1 MAIVIEQ
8 HHGYKPFDRSQRCRL
23 QSFTHF
29 DYSNFLQPSQTNLT
43 HNSSFKQ
50 QQAFQF
56 VTDTNTNN
64 INNNNFHRSLSTP
77 CFPLPTTQFK
87 DELNDKLRI
96 EIVGG
101 YGAPKVHALVVE
113 ISIAMATNVEPIPLA
128 NGLGGAYLL
137 CNRNGDN
144 IAIAKPIDE
153 EPLAF
158 NNPKGFGG
166 LMLGQPGIKRSIKV
180 GGTGIRELAAYLL
193 DHAGFAGVPPTALVK
208 IADVGFHS
216 EIDKN
221 CNVSSS
227 TFKIASLQRFVEHDF
242 DAGELGSSGFSVAS
256 VHQIGIFDIRVL
268 NLDRHAGNILVKK
281 KDQGKNYTDGVAEL
295 VPIDHGLC
303 LPEWLDNP
311 YFEWLHWP
319 QASIPFSESELEYIS
334 NLDPFKDAQI
344 LRTELPSLK
353 EPSVRVLVLCTIFLK
368 LAVVAGLCLADIGK
382 MMTREFYGGEEK
394 LSILENLCA
403 KAKANVVHIEEY
415 NDNDDNDNEDNDDGQ
430 NRLEPEEEE
439 KEEEEEEIFKFD
451 DEDQNE
457 DENNKDLDDLPQL
470 LKSPPPKIP
479 KLSNV
484 RSLPKMHN
492 ITLSPCKENTL
503 KKGVKMAIEE
513 KGSYN
518 IDIDIDMN
526 EEDKGGGGGGGGLT
540 RSISYSVQ
548 NCNCEIGGVF
558 LGDMSENEWSLFLEL
573 FEKLLPEVIEGS
585 KCKMGPRLRLGT
597 SCKF

>member
-23 QSFTHF
+23 QSFTQF
-29 DYSNFLQPSQTNLT
+29 DYSNLLPPSQTNNLT

-50 QQAFQF
+50 QQAFQL
-56 VTDTNTNN
+56 VTDNASYT
-64 INNNNFHRSLSTP
+64 NNNNFHRSFSTP

-113 ISIAMATNVEPIPLA
+113 ISIAMATNIEPIPIA

-137 CNRNGDN
+137 CNRNGDH

-153 EPLAF
+153 EPLAV

-180 GGTGIRELAAYLL
+180 GGTGMRELAAYLL
-193 DHAGFAGVPPTALVK
+193 DHDGFAGVPPTALVK
-208 IADVGFHS
+208 IADVGFHVNT

-281 KDQGKNYTDGVAEL
+281 NDQGKNYTDGVAEL

-319 QASIPFSESELEYIS
+319 QASIPFSEYELEYIS
-334 NLDPFKDAQI
+334 KLNPFKDATV
-344 LRTELPSLK
+344 LRNELPLLK
-353 EPSVRVLVLCTIFLK
+353 ESSIRVLVLCTIFLK
-368 LAVVAGLCLADIGK
+368 RVVLTGLCLADIGK
-382 MMTREFYGGEEK
+382 MMTREFCGGEEK

-403 KAKANVVHIEEY
+403 KAKAMVVHRDEY
-415 NDNDDNDNEDNDDGQ
+415 ENNDDEDDKVYEQNKLDNG
-430 NRLEPEEEE
+430 EEEDDD
-439 KEEEEEEIFKFD
+439 IFKFD
-451 DEDQNE
+451 DEDQNGNE
-457 DENNKDLDDLPQL
+457 SDDNLDLHQL
-470 LKSPPPKIP
+470 LQSPPTKIP
-479 KLSNV
+479 KLPNV
-484 RSLPKMHN
+484 KSLPKLHN
-492 ITLSPCKENTL
+492 STLSPCKESVA
-503 KKGVKMAIEE
+503 KKAIKMGMEE
-513 KGSYN
+513 KRTDN
-518 IDIDIDMN
+518 IDIDMN
-526 EEDKGGGGGGGGLT
+526 MNDEFSSEDKGGLT

-548 NCNCEIGGVF
+548 NCNCEIEGVF
-558 LGDMSENEWSLFLEL
+558 LGDMSEDEWLSFLEL

-585 KCKMGPRLRLGT
+585 KCKMGPRLRLGS